1 MPEEEI
7 NTRTDKDIADLL
19 YGPSKPKEEGSV
31 EPEPQEPSKPREI
44 RSLADI
50 ADVVY
55 PSRPEQF
62 QDIGE
67 DGRARE
73 DIVRDTEGLILHRG
87 KYHGDVKPLIQYN
100 LQNLRNAVLTNLDFT
115 RELSGARMQAA
126 DLRGSSFAEL
136 RDSDLQ
142 EADLRGATF
151 KSLYGSDLRGVKMD
165 GTTDLTGCDLT
176 GAKYSLSEIQKAVG
190 WRTCKGL
197 KMDQEK

>member
-7 NTRTDKDIADLL
+7 KTRTDQDIAALL
-19 YGPSKPKEEGSV
+19 YGKPKEAGSV
-31 EPEPQEPSKPREI
+31 EPQEPEKPPEPRVI

-67 DGRARE
+67 DGQARE
-73 DIVRDTEGLILHRG
+73 DIIRDTEGLILHRG
-87 KYHGDVKPLIQYN
+87 KYHGDVKPLVQYN
-100 LQNLRNAVLTNLDFT
+100 ARRLNNAVLTNLDFHK
-115 RELSGARMQAA
+115 EMDGARMQAA
-126 DLRGSSFAEL
+126 DLRGSSFVEL
-136 RDSDLQ
+136 RNSDLQ
-142 EADLRGATF
+142 GADLRGATF

-165 GTTDLTGCDLT
+165 ATTDLTNCDLT
-176 GAKYSLSEIQKAVG
+176 EAKYSLSEVKKAKG

-197 KMDQEK
+197 KMGADK

>member
-1 MPEEEI
+1 MPNEVG
-7 NTRTDKDIADLL
+7 NRTDRELAESLF
-19 YGPSKPKEEGSV
+19 GKPKEVAAV
-31 EPEPQEPSKPREI
+31 EVEETQEQQPAKPREI

-73 DIVRDTEGLILHRG
+73 DIVRDTQGLILHRG

-100 LQNLRNAVLTNLDFT
+100 LRDLRNAVLTNLDFT
-115 RELSGARMQAA
+115 RELKGAGMQAA

-142 EADLRGATF
+142 GADLRGAKF
-151 KSLYGSDLRGVKMD
+151 KSLRGSDLRDVKMD
-165 GTTDLTGCDLT
+165 STTDLTNCDLT
-176 GAKYSLSEIQKAVG
+176 GAKYSLAEIQKAKG

-197 KMDQEK
+197 KMDQDK